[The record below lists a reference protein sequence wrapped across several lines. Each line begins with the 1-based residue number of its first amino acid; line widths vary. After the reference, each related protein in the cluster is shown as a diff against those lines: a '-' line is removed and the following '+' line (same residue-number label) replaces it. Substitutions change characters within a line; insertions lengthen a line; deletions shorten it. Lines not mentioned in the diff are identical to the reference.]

1 VPALQERHVGTGQ
14 QRQLLAVL
22 VLSRHRAGSS
32 MITLVFTAL
41 WWLMLASM
49 ACSLAVTIVALA
61 IYFHDLLGHSEAKQ
75 EGRAAAGRPPNQLV
89 AARALGNAKEQGAPD
104 MDKVRR
110 SMFLDDRPLLT
121 LVQQQDGRHLYVHRR
136 TLDPRAPGLDHPWA
150 RPASYPDGT
159 RDEVT
164 RSMDVIADLAAAPGD
179 DTPDAA

>member
-1 VPALQERHVGTGQ
+1 
-14 QRQLLAVL
+14 
-22 VLSRHRAGSS
+22 

-110 SMFLDDRPLLT
+110 SMFFGPSEDHMLLFDRELAEVVELDA
-121 LVQQQDGRHLYVHRR
+121 RR
-136 TLDPRAPGLDHPWA
+136 IRRANRGSVA
-150 RPASYPDGT
+150 
-159 RDEVT
+159 
-164 RSMDVIADLAAAPGD
+164 
-179 DTPDAA
+179 

>member
-1 VPALQERHVGTGQ
+1 MT
-14 QRQLLAVL
+14 L
-22 VLSRHRAGSS
+22 VL
-32 MITLVFTAL
+32 TAL
-41 WWLMLASM
+41 WWVLLFAM
-49 ACSLAVTIVALA
+49 ACSAAVTFVALV
-61 IYFHDLLGHSEAKQ
+61 IYFYDLLHSEEQ

-110 SMFLDDRPLLT
+110 SMFPEFRGDDRPLLT